1 MMASLATMAR
11 VKYQLQRL
19 SQGKAT
25 NSSISPLWALVS
37 QQWKTGSQ
45 SRKYRKWIAS
55 RST

>member
-1 MMASLATMAR
+1 MASLATMAR